1 MWFANKMT
9 NSAKMSGATA
19 ESERGTL
26 HRRDSLKAFSSL
38 RVHWPEYLMEA
49 GELGLYMF
57 FTCVFATLLRHPASP
72 LRHFIV
78 GDVSRRVLMGSAMGV
93 TAIAIVMSPWG
104 KQSGAHF
111 NPGITVAFFWLGKV
125 ELWDAFWYA
134 TGQFLGG
141 ISGVAIATA
150 VLRGAPGEGTV
161 RYAVTV
167 PGVYGD
173 GAAFVAELIISFILM
188 SAILFTSNRESLS
201 PYTPYFSGAL
211 IAVYLTLEAP
221 LSGASTNPARSLGSA
236 LHAGYWHALWIY
248 FVAPP
253 LGMLAAAE
261 VFLRARGGVAPRC
274 AKLYHA
280 SDKRCIFH
288 CDYRTARAQ
297 NPCDPRKHD
306 RNIFDHGETQ
316 K

>member
-1 MWFANKMT
+1 
-9 NSAKMSGATA
+9 
-19 ESERGTL
+19 
-26 HRRDSLKAFSSL
+26 
-38 RVHWPEYLMEA
+38 
-49 GELGLYMF
+49 
-57 FTCVFATLLRHPASP
+57 VFPW
-72 LRHFIV
+72 
-78 GDVSRRVLMGSAMGV
+78 
-93 TAIAIVMSPWG
+93 PWG

-150 VLRGAPGEGTV
+150 VLRGAPGDGTV

-221 LSGASTNPARSLGSA
+221 LSGASANPARSLGSA

-261 VFLRARGGVAPRC
+261 VFLRARGGSRAALRQAVPRQRQ
-274 AKLYHA
+274 ALHIPLRL
-280 SDKRCIFH
+280 S
-288 CDYRTARAQ
+288 
-297 NPCDPRKHD
+297 NPPGRKILVTLGSMIATFSITEEL
-306 RNIFDHGETQ
+306 RNET
-316 K
+316 

>member
-1 MWFANKMT
+1 
-9 NSAKMSGATA
+9 
-19 ESERGTL
+19 
-26 HRRDSLKAFSSL
+26 
-38 RVHWPEYLMEA
+38 
-49 GELGLYMF
+49 
-57 FTCVFATLLRHPASP
+57 
-72 LRHFIV
+72 
-78 GDVSRRVLMGSAMGV
+78 MGV

-150 VLRGAPGEGTV
+150 VLRGAPGDGTV

-173 GAAFVAELIISFILM
+173 GRLLLELIISFILM

-221 LSGASTNPARSLGSA
+221 LSGASTNPARSLGPA
-236 LHAGYWHALWIY
+236 LHAAIGPHFGSISLRHLWACWRPQKCSCELAEESRR
-248 FVAPP
+248 VAPSCTTP
-253 LGMLAAAE
+253 ATS
-261 VFLRARGGVAPRC
+261 VAYSTALSNRPG
-274 AKLYHA
+274 AKSL
-280 SDKRCIFH
+280 
-288 CDYRTARAQ
+288 
-297 NPCDPRKHD
+297 
-306 RNIFDHGETQ
+306 
-316 K
+316 

>member
-1 MWFANKMT
+1 
-9 NSAKMSGATA
+9 
-19 ESERGTL
+19 
-26 HRRDSLKAFSSL
+26 
-38 RVHWPEYLMEA
+38 
-49 GELGLYMF
+49 
-57 FTCVFATLLRHPASP
+57 
-72 LRHFIV
+72 
-78 GDVSRRVLMGSAMGV
+78 MGSAMGV

-150 VLRGAPGEGTV
+150 VLRGAPGDGTV

-167 PGVYGD
+167 PGIYGD

>member
-1 MWFANKMT
+1 MT
-9 NSAKMSGATA
+9 NSARINGATV
-19 ESERGTL
+19 ESERDAL
-26 HRRDSLKAFSSL
+26 HRRNSLNAFSSL
-38 RVHWPEYLMEA
+38 RLHWPEYLMEA
-49 GELGLYMF
+49 SELCLYMF

-78 GDVSRRVLMGSAMGV
+78 EELPRRVLMGSAMGV

-141 ISGVAIATA
+141 ISGVALAA
-150 VLRGAPGEGTV
+150 ALLRGAASDGAV
-161 RYAVTV
+161 RYAVTA

-188 SAILFTSNRESLS
+188 STILFASNREKLAR
-201 PYTPYFSGAL
+201 YTPYFSGAL
-211 IAVYLTLEAP
+211 VLIYLTLEAP
-221 LSGASTNPARSLGSA
+221 ISGASTNPARSLGSA
-236 LHAGYWHALWIY
+236 LHASYWHALWIY

-261 VFLRARGGVAPRC
+261 VFLRARGGVPPRC
-274 AKLYHA
+274 AKLYHT

-288 CDYRTARAQ
+288 CDYRAARAE
-297 NPCDPRKHD
+297 NSCDPRMHGG
-306 RNIFDHGETQ
+306 NIFDITE
-316 K
+316 KLRNEI